1 MKSKK
6 DKVFVIGFQKTG
18 TTSLETAM
26 EVLGYRVYGGDK
38 NLMKFPEKEDLRNYI
53 LKVMSD
59 WDAAQDMPWPLFYKE
74 LREFYPNAKFI
85 LTYRDPERWIKSVVQ
100 YFGSIRIPLHQKI
113 YNVPCAEGYE
123 EIYLKTYNDFN
134 AEVQEYFK
142 NDENFLLMKMGE
154 NFDYK
159 TLCEFLQ
166 VEISSEEFPRSRKN
180 VQKLA
185 KKKLYR
191 NLRSAYWNFKKGY

>member
-1 MKSKK
+1 MKNIKE
-6 DKVFVIGFQKTG
+6 KVFVIGFQKTG
-18 TTSLETAM
+18 TTSLETAL
-26 EVLGYRVYGGDK
+26 ETLGYRVYGGDK
-38 NLMKFPEKEDLRNYI
+38 NLMKFEKEDLKNYI

-74 LREFYPNAKFI
+74 LHELYPNAKFI
-85 LTYRDPERWIKSVVQ
+85 LTYRESEKWIKSVVQ
-100 YFGSIRIPLHQKI
+100 YFASIRIPLHQKI

-123 EIYLKTYNDFN
+123 ETYLKTYNDFN
-134 AEVQEYFK
+134 ASVQEYFNNNK
-142 NDENFLLMKMGE
+142 NLLLMKMGE
-154 NFDYK
+154 DFNYK

-166 VEISSEEFPRSRKN
+166 VEIPSEEFPRSRKN

-185 KKKLYR
+185 NRKLYR